1 MSLSKHNTPN
11 IMVFFIRTLY
21 FKTQV
26 RKDARAFI
34 YLYFKN
40 TTQENLE
47 PYLLLLPYQN
57 TTLLPPLFQSVIKEY
72 MFLKTQQSKAA
83 CHYIT
88 IITKAREP
96 LSAKVWENS
105 RANLLNQNTTKT
117 RKGKPTNK
125 L

>member
-1 MSLSKHNTPN
+1 MN
-11 IMVFFIRTLY
+11 VFIKAQHTEHHGLLY
-21 FKTQV
+21 SHSFFKTQV

-83 CHYIT
+83 CHCIY
-88 IITKAREP
+88 
-96 LSAKVWENS
+96 NH
-105 RANLLNQNTTKT
+105 
-117 RKGKPTNK
+117 GKCS
-125 L
+125 

>member
-11 IMVFFIRTLY
+11 IMVFFIRILF

-83 CHYIT
+83 CHCIY
-88 IITKAREP
+88 
-96 LSAKVWENS
+96 NH
-105 RANLLNQNTTKT
+105 
-117 RKGKPTNK
+117 GKSS
-125 L
+125 